1 MYRFNV
7 SAPGTV
13 FLCGEPKRRNQTCI
27 AASLDM
33 RTTLTFSS
41 FPLSVVKIEFIGI
54 NFPSIQLDMRISLRQ
69 FYVHFYGENYKNW
82 TSCVMLHEAV
92 KNFITIMKDYEGT
105 YKSNNQT
112 HQLSLQA
119 FFFLL
124 ILISQKENIIITS
137 TFMVKLS
144 TELPIGEGLGSSASF
159 AVCLAAC
166 FYRWS
171 LLQKGIVVYEFG
183 RQDLLKISSY
193 AQKCESTIYNSSTC
207 IDITISTYGMIKI
220 FDGGIT
226 STLRAKSFSN
236 IPYLKI
242 LFFSN
247 VDQKTKSEKS
257 MKIAPVK
264 NSDLLLNS
272 ILKSIEVM
280 SSTIVFMLDSINL
293 KVHNNLKNIN
303 GPLIDI
309 IEDYKIL
316 MLRYTYFDII
326 LLHDDDCL
334 LEISVYRYTLEIVT
348 IFDIIHMNQGLLKSL
363 GMSHPN
369 LDIISAIARKFLF
382 AAKLA
387 GKSESRHGFILLP
400 NASAEDI
407 DNLITELK
415 SYNFSAKITSLN
427 CNGIRVE

>member
-54 NFPSIQLDMRISLRQ
+54 DFPSIQLDMRISLRQ

-92 KNFITIMKDYEGT
+92 KNFITTIMKDYEGT

-257 MKIAPVK
+257 MKIASVK

-272 ILKSIEVM
+272 ILESIEVM

-316 MLRYTYFDII
+316 M
-326 LLHDDDCL
+326 
-334 LEISVYRYTLEIVT
+334 
-348 IFDIIHMNQGLLKSL
+348 DIIHMNQGLLKSL

>member
-54 NFPSIQLDMRISLRQ
+54 DFPSIQLDMRISLRQ

-92 KNFITIMKDYEGT
+92 KNFITTIMKDYEGT

-257 MKIAPVK
+257 MKIASVK

-272 ILKSIEVM
+272 ILESIEVM

-293 KVHNNLKNIN
+293 KVHNNLKNI
-303 GPLIDI
+303 
-309 IEDYKIL
+309 
-316 MLRYTYFDII
+316 
-326 LLHDDDCL
+326 
-334 LEISVYRYTLEIVT
+334 
-348 IFDIIHMNQGLLKSL
+348 DIIHMNQGLLKSL